1 MTRAVALLLTLLTG
15 FSGLVYEITWQK
27 YLATLLGSH
36 SEATAAVLGLYLG
49 GLAAGYAIFG
59 WVARRATLRAEREGR
74 PPPLLLIYGLAEIGI
89 GVFAFAFPLLFGAV
103 RHVSVWVPAG
113 HEAASFVF
121 DVALCLL
128 LLAPPTI
135 LMGGTIPLL
144 TQALTRGLA
153 DATRI
158 HAFVYA
164 FNTAG
169 AFAGS
174 LAAGFVLIHW
184 LGLDG
189 VLRAMGAVNLLA
201 GATFVGLGLR
211 RAPAAAASAA
221 APAPAVPAA
230 ASTPAAAPRSF
241 AALALVALLA
251 GFAMMVLQ
259 TTLNRVAG
267 LALGSSHFTF
277 AMVVAVFVL
286 CIALGSFAVSAL
298 PRIPAWLVPGSQWLL
313 VALLA
318 GLYWLLPDAGYGA
331 HVLRSFFRDGP
342 EAFYPYQVSVFAV
355 ILAVL
360 IVPIGL
366 SGALLPLLF
375 HQLRGEVGD
384 LGRVAGS
391 LYSWNTVGSLLGA
404 LGGGYVLLI
413 WLDLHHA
420 YAAALGALVI
430 GAGILTVRVAGAR
443 LPATA
448 AVTAAALAGIA
459 LLPDWDP
466 LRFGIGR
473 FRTRAPTPLTYA
485 GPAAFTEAHNEG
497 TRLLFHDD
505 DPVST
510 VVILESPKEHRA
522 RSIMTNGK
530 PDGSTAGDYPTM
542 CFAGLIPALLADDPA
557 RSFVI
562 GWGTGVTVGELAA
575 LPETKQVI
583 VAEISRGVME
593 GAPLFRAL
601 NQGADANPKVEAIR
615 RDAYRALLRSE
626 GRYGVIASEPS
637 NPWVTGVEMLYS
649 REFLEAARSR
659 LTPGGVYAQ
668 WFHLYEVDAETV
680 EIVTNTYAEVF
691 DRVAIWFAQ
700 GPDVLLMGLNSPAGY
715 PDLET
720 LRARFE
726 SPALR
731 KGMARCGA
739 RSFVEVLAH
748 EMLPPGLVRRGHVA
762 GQQHTLHRPILS
774 QHAAQAFFSGRGVE
788 LPHVAGGPDATRE
801 RPRALLSRL
810 LGDGPVP
817 EPIAADVTRHVCEA
831 RRIGECVSWLAR
843 WRADHPGSE
852 AARRYDPRKLPKLAG
867 VEAFS
872 PQNLARVEALFR
884 GALPRDAA
892 AADPLRRATQVTQLF
907 STFYNHSIPFDRA
920 VLRAAWS
927 GCDGA
932 SGGAVSACQTARVQ
946 ANTRLDRFELPRGS
960 PFGGS

>member
-74 PPPLLLIYGLAEIGI
+74 PPPLLLIYGLAEMGI
-89 GVFAFAFPLLFGAV
+89 GVFALAFPPLFVAV
-103 RHVSVWVPAG
+103 QHVSVWVPAG
-113 HEAASFVF
+113 HEAASFAF
-121 DVALCLL
+121 DVLLCLL

-189 VLRAMGAVNLLA
+189 VLRAMGGVNLFA
-201 GATFVGLGLR
+201 GAIFVALGLR
-211 RAPAAAASAA
+211 RAPAAAPAAPAA
-221 APAPAVPAA
+221 APAAAV
-230 ASTPAAAPRSF
+230 APRSF

-259 TTLNRVAG
+259 TTLNRIAG

-298 PRIPAWLVPGSQWLL
+298 PRIPAWLVPASQWLL

-342 EAFYPYQVSVFAV
+342 EAFYPYQLTVFVV
-355 ILAVL
+355 ILAIL

-375 HQLRGEVGD
+375 HQLRNEVGD

-420 YAAALGALVI
+420 YATALGALVI

-443 LPATA
+443 LPAAA
-448 AVTAAALAGIA
+448 AVTAAALAGIV
-459 LLPDWDP
+459 LLPAWDP
-466 LRFGIGR
+466 MHFAIGR
-473 FRTRAPTPLTYA
+473 FRTRAPTPFTYA
-485 GPAAFTEAHNEG
+485 GAAAFTEAHNEG

-505 DPVST
+505 DPVTS
-510 VVILESPKEHRA
+510 VVVLESPKEHRA

-542 CFAGLIPALLADDPA
+542 CFAALIPALLADDA
-557 RSFVI
+557 SRSFVI

-575 LPETKQVI
+575 LSETKQVV
-583 VAEISRGVME
+583 VAEISKGVME

-626 GRYGVIASEPS
+626 GKYGIIASEPS

-680 EIVTNTYAEVF
+680 EIVTHTYAQVF
-691 DRVAIWFAQ
+691 DQVAVWFAQ

-720 LRARFE
+720 LRARYE

-731 KGMARCGA
+731 AGMARCGA
-739 RSFVEVLAH
+739 RSFAEVLAH

-762 GQQHTLHRPILS
+762 GEQHTLHRPILS

-801 RPRALLSRL
+801 LPRALLGQL

-817 EPIAADVTRHVCEA
+817 EEVAAPVTRHVCEA
-831 RRIGECVSWLAR
+831 RRIGECVAWLAR

-852 AARRYDPRKLPKLAG
+852 AARRYDPRKVPLMAG
-867 VEAFS
+867 LEAFS
-872 PQNLARVEALFR
+872 PQSIGRVELLFR
-884 GALPRDAA
+884 GMLPPDAA
-892 AADPLRRATQVTQLF
+892 GADPLRRATQVTHLF
-907 STFYNHSIPFDRA
+907 SAFYNYAIPFDRA

-932 SGGAVSACQTARVQ
+932 SGGGVSACQTARIQ
-946 ANTRLDRFELPRGS
+946 ANTRLDRFELPRGQLL
-960 PFGGS
+960 GGS

>member
-1 MTRAVALLLTLLTG
+1 M
-15 FSGLVYEITWQK
+15 
-27 YLATLLGSH
+27 
-36 SEATAAVLGLYLG
+36 
-49 GLAAGYAIFG
+49 
-59 WVARRATLRAEREGR
+59 
-74 PPPLLLIYGLAEIGI
+74 GI

-103 RHVSVWVPAG
+103 QHVSVWVPAG
-113 HEAASFVF
+113 HEAASFAF
-121 DVALCLL
+121 DVVLCLL
-128 LLAPPTI
+128 LIAPPTI

-189 VLRAMGAVNLLA
+189 VLRAMGAVNLFA
-201 GATFVGLGLR
+201 GAIFVGLGLR
-211 RAPAAAASAA
+211 RAPAAAAATPAGASA
-221 APAPAVPAA
+221 APAVV
-230 ASTPAAAPRSF
+230 PRSF

-267 LALGSSHFTF
+267 LAFGSSHLTF

-298 PRIPAWLVPGSQWLL
+298 PRIPPWLVAGSQWLL

-318 GLYWLLPDAGYGA
+318 GLYWLIPDAGYGA
-331 HVLRSFFRDGP
+331 HVLRSFFRDGR
-342 EAFYPYQVSVFAV
+342 EAFYPFQIAVFAV
-355 ILAVL
+355 TLAIL

-375 HQLRGEVGD
+375 HQLRNEVGD
-384 LGRVAGS
+384 LGRVAGR
-391 LYSWNTVGSLLGA
+391 LYSWNTVGSLIGA
-404 LGGGYVLLI
+404 LGGGYLLLI

-420 YAAALGALVI
+420 YAGALVALAI

-443 LPATA
+443 LPVA
-448 AVTAAALAGIA
+448 AGLTLAALVGIA

-466 LRFGIGR
+466 MRLAIGR
-473 FRTRAPTPLTYA
+473 FRVRGPTPVTYA
-485 GPAAFTEAHNEG
+485 GAAAFTEKHNEG
-497 TRLLFHDD
+497 TKLLFHDD
-505 DPVST
+505 DPVSS
-510 VVILESPKEHRA
+510 VVVLESPKEHRA

-542 CFAGLIPALLADDPA
+542 CFAALIPALLSDDPS

-575 LPETKQVI
+575 LPEAKQVI
-583 VAEISRGVME
+583 VAEISRGVMD
-593 GAPLFRAL
+593 GAHLFRAL
-601 NQGADANPKVEAIR
+601 NQGADANPKVESIR

-626 GRYGVIASEPS
+626 GQYGVIASEPS

-668 WFHLYEVDAETV
+668 WFHLYEVDQETV
-680 EIVTNTYAEVF
+680 EIVTNTYASVF
-691 DRVAIWFAQ
+691 DRVAVWFAQ
-700 GPDVLLMGLNSPAGY
+700 GPDVLLMGLNSPDAY

-720 LRARFE
+720 LRARYE

-731 KGMARCGA
+731 AGLARCGA
-739 RSFVEVLAH
+739 RSFPELLAH
-748 EMLPPGLVRRGHVA
+748 ELLPPGLVRRGHVA
-762 GQQHTLHRPILS
+762 GELHTLHRPILS
-774 QHAAQAFFSGRGVE
+774 QHAAQAFFSGHGVE
-788 LPHVAGGPDATRE
+788 LPHLAGGPDAPPG
-801 RPRALLSRL
+801 RPRALLAQL

-817 EPIAADVTRHVCEA
+817 EEIASSVAKHVCEA
-831 RRIGECVSWLAR
+831 RRISECVAWVAR
-843 WRADHPGSE
+843 WRADHPASE
-852 AARRYDPRKLPKLAG
+852 AARRYDPRSVPKMGNREVL
-867 VEAFS
+867 S
-872 PQNLARVEALFR
+872 PQNIARVELLFR
-884 GALPRDAA
+884 GQIPPEPASTN
-892 AADPLRRATQVTQLF
+892 PLRRAASLTQLF
-907 STFYNHSIPFDRA
+907 STFYTHAIPFDRA
-920 VLRAAWS
+920 VLRAGWS
-927 GCDGA
+927 GCSAAGDG
-932 SGGAVSACQTARVQ
+932 VSCQTARVR
-946 ANTRLDRFELPRGS
+946 ANTGLDRFELPRG
-960 PFGGS
+960 PLLGGS

>member
-49 GLAAGYAIFG
+49 GLAAGYALFG
-59 WVARRATLRAEREGR
+59 WVARRTVERAEHEGR
-74 PPPLLLIYGLAEIGI
+74 PPALLLIYGLAEMGI
-89 GVFAFAFPLLFGAV
+89 GGFAFAFPLLFGAV
-103 RHVSVWVPAG
+103 QRVSVWVPAG
-113 HEAASFVF
+113 HEAASFAF
-121 DVALCLL
+121 DVVLCLL

-189 VLRAMGAVNLLA
+189 VLWAMGAVNLFA
-201 GATFVGLGLR
+201 GALFVVLGFR
-211 RAPAAAASAA
+211 RAPAAAPVAA
-221 APAPAVPAA
+221 TAATAV
-230 ASTPAAAPRSF
+230 APRSF

-298 PRIPAWLVPGSQWLL
+298 TRIPPWLVASSQWLL
-313 VALLA
+313 VALLVA
-318 GLYWLLPDAGYGA
+318 LYWLIPDAGYGA

-342 EAFYPYQVSVFAV
+342 EAFYPFQVAVFV
-355 ILAVL
+355 VSLAIL

-375 HQLRGEVGD
+375 HHLRNEVGD
-384 LGRVAGS
+384 LGRVAGR
-391 LYSWNTVGSLLGA
+391 LYSWNTVGSLAGA
-404 LGGGYVLLI
+404 LIGGYLLLI

-420 YAAALGALVI
+420 YAVALVALAV

-443 LPATA
+443 LPVA
-448 AVTAAALAGIA
+448 AGLTLAALAGIA

-466 LRFGIGR
+466 MRLAIGR
-473 FRTRAPTPLTYA
+473 FRTRGPTPVSYA
-485 GPAAFTEAHNEG
+485 GAAAFTEQHNEG
-497 TRLLFHDD
+497 TKLLFNDD

-510 VVILESPKEHRA
+510 VVILESAKEHRG
-522 RSIMTNGK
+522 RSVLINGK
-530 PDGSTAGDYPTM
+530 ADSNTSGDYPTM
-542 CFAGLIPALLADDPA
+542 CFAALLPVLLSDDPS
-557 RSFVI
+557 RSFVV

-575 LPETKQVI
+575 LPEAKQVI
-583 VAEISRGVME
+583 VAEISPGVMQ
-593 GAPLFRAL
+593 GAHLFRAL
-601 NQGADANPKVEAIR
+601 NQGADANPKVETTR

-626 GRYGVIASEPS
+626 GTFGVIASEPS

-649 REFLEAARSR
+649 QEFLEAARSR

-668 WFHLYEVDAETV
+668 WIHLYEVDQETV
-680 EIVTNTYAEVF
+680 EIVANTYASVF
-691 DRVAIWFAQ
+691 DRVAVWFAQ
-700 GPDVLLMGLNSPAGY
+700 GSDVLLMGLNSPAGY

-720 LRARFE
+720 LRARYE

-731 KGMARCGA
+731 AGMARCGA
-739 RSFVEVLAH
+739 KSFPELLAH
-748 EMLPPGLVRRGHVA
+748 EVLPPGLVRRGYVA
-762 GQQHTLHRPILS
+762 GELHTLHRPILS
-774 QHAAQAFFSGRGVE
+774 QHAAQAFFSGRGVD
-788 LPHVAGGPDATRE
+788 LPHLAGGPDAPPG
-801 RPRALLSRL
+801 RPRALLAQL

-817 EPIAADVTRHVCEA
+817 EETASSVTRHVCES
-831 RRIGECVSWLAR
+831 RRVSECVAWLAR
-843 WRADHPGSE
+843 WRADHPASQ
-852 AARRYDPRKLPKLAG
+852 AARRYDPRNVPKIG
-867 VEAFS
+867 SPEALS
-872 PQNLARVEALFR
+872 PQNIARVELLFR
-884 GALPRDAA
+884 GLLPPEPASTN
-892 AADPLRRATQVTQLF
+892 PLRRAANLTHLF
-907 STFYNHSIPFDRA
+907 SSYYTHAIPFDRA
-920 VLRAAWS
+920 VLRSGWS

-932 SGGAVSACQTARVQ
+932 GGGGISSCQTARVQ
-946 ANTRLDRFELPRGS
+946 ANTRLDRFELPRG
-960 PFGGS
+960 PVLGGS